1 MSSSRTDYEKIYK
14 KLKRQRYFSLLMG
27 FLFGVILIGNL
38 FYWYPFF
45 EDKFSLPNIPQ
56 VTLRTEETKTTTSS
70 SEFNSEENSTENTE
84 LVSDN
89 VQFSPRLNF
98 DDYQTISTIYQPL
111 SEKLDTIIE
120 QHQISGTFLTIKN
133 NQMVL
138 FKSYGDAAKQE
149 SNPFESSYMIAS
161 LQKSLTATLLLQLVE
176 EKKIKLD
183 DKLNQF
189 LPEIPNSEN
198 ITLNQMLAMTSGLY
212 LTDKKPKNTQ
222 SYQELLNFVH
232 THTEYRALNKWAYAD
247 VNYVLLA
254 EIIEKI
260 SNQTYDDLLY
270 KKIIEPLNLD
280 HSFLFDRQ
288 KEQQI
293 LISSYKHK
301 NPLQNEVKI
310 GRSAFI
316 NEFAVG
322 NWAFSASDYL
332 IYIQALL
339 DGKLMNQESLNLLWS
354 YPPANYDYTY
364 KSGFYHSQE
373 NRMRGHGLFN
383 GYEPTIWLSP
393 SADTAVLFFSN
404 TYQDDKLN
412 MELTKQIFDITTQE
426 PLGGY

>member
-1 MSSSRTDYEKIYK
+1 MSNSRTDYEKIYK

-176 EKKIKLD
+176 EKK
-183 DKLNQF
+183 
-189 LPEIPNSEN
+189 
-198 ITLNQMLAMTSGLY
+198 
-212 LTDKKPKNTQ
+212 
-222 SYQELLNFVH
+222 
-232 THTEYRALNKWAYAD
+232 
-247 VNYVLLA
+247 
-254 EIIEKI
+254 
-260 SNQTYDDLLY
+260 
-270 KKIIEPLNLD
+270 
-280 HSFLFDRQ
+280 
-288 KEQQI
+288 
-293 LISSYKHK
+293 
-301 NPLQNEVKI
+301 
-310 GRSAFI
+310 
-316 NEFAVG
+316 
-322 NWAFSASDYL
+322 
-332 IYIQALL
+332 
-339 DGKLMNQESLNLLWS
+339 
-354 YPPANYDYTY
+354 
-364 KSGFYHSQE
+364 
-373 NRMRGHGLFN
+373 
-383 GYEPTIWLSP
+383 
-393 SADTAVLFFSN
+393 
-404 TYQDDKLN
+404 
-412 MELTKQIFDITTQE
+412 
-426 PLGGY
+426 